1 MNPVS
6 AVMRVTLLV
15 SVAGLIGCSPPPAAV
30 DEKCPKFTVTGEVG
44 KPAAG
49 SVTFTLSP
57 ARDGLTYN
65 WSTSAG
71 TIVSG
76 QGTPSIIVENPTPG
90 DAVTVT
96 ADVGGLD
103 ASCPRESG
111 TTSAT
116 AQMP

>member
-1 MNPVS
+1 MSPTTMLMRAAVFVS
-6 AVMRVTLLV
+6 TTVLL
-15 SVAGLIGCSPPPAAV
+15 GCSPPPAAV
-30 DEKCPKFTVTGEVG
+30 DAKCPTFTVAGEVG
-44 KPAAG
+44 NG
-49 SVTFTLSP
+49 NVTFTLSP

-76 QGTPSIIVENPTPG
+76 QGTPSIVVEVPAGET
-90 DAVTVT
+90 VTVT
-96 ADVGGLD
+96 TEVGGLD

-111 TTSAT
+111 YTSAT